1 MGLNS
6 SRTRMRSR
14 VPDIESKPF
23 DIMYPCPSSKS
34 FGPLVGS
41 RSKFKAL
48 GKMKIVGEMTL
59 QPK

>member
-23 DIMYPCPSSKS
+23 DICPSSKS
-34 FGPLVGS
+34 FSALVGS

-48 GKMKIVGEMTL
+48 EKMKIVGEMTL